1 MQSEEPHFFPRSH
14 EVSYRSVDMKH
25 VSNEIKFSRYHVQVS
40 CASSKTYKDHIEGQR
55 HKKRVAL
62 REQEKKND
70 ELATVP
76 STGASYKCVLC
87 DVTCT
92 GKETFDAHITGSVLT
107 L

>member
-1 MQSEEPHFFPRSH
+1 MVTKQ
-14 EVSYRSVDMKH
+14 K
-25 VSNEIKFSRYHVQVS
+25 YHQVS

-62 REQEKKND
+62 REQEKKNE

-76 STGASYKCVLC
+76 TTGASYKCVLC

-92 GKETFDAHITGSVLT
+92 GKETFDAHITGLIYKIFNQDNMLPGYVFI
-107 L
+107 